1 MSVPVNGPVANLR
14 RHLERF
20 GGAADLSPDD
30 LSFICVCS
38 RDSIV
43 RAMAEGRLDFFAR
56 GRLRRVPIAAAR
68 RFAEEMER
76 DQSPLRSPAA

>member
-1 MSVPVNGPVANLR
+1 LR
-14 RHLERF
+14 RHLARF
-20 GGAADLSPDD
+20 GDVADLSPDD

-56 GRLRRVPIAAAR
+56 GRLRRVPVAAAR
-68 RFAEEMER
+68 KFAEEMER
-76 DQSPLRSPAA
+76 ARASLRRAGT